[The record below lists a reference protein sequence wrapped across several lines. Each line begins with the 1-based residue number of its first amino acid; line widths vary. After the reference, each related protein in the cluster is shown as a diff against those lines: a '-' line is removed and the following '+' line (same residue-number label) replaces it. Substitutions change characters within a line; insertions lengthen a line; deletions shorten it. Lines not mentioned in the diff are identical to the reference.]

1 MNSQLQTILFK
12 AKLNFIVLGA
22 ILLIAILGKFIAPEL
37 TNRIFETADQLISEL
52 VLIFVAITLGAF
64 VPKFQWV
71 VLGSIAS
78 FIGAV
83 ILIQIGAF
91 SYPTFI
97 STIENLA
104 FKHIL
109 LWSLRTSFTYMCSIA
124 KVRGEIGLPL
134 LLAQYVR
141 YALLI
146 HHLYIYLDI

>member
-1 MNSQLQTILFK
+1 MNSQLRTILFK

-91 SYPTFI
+91 SYLTPEYLF
-97 STIENLA
+97 S
-104 FKHIL
+104 IL
-109 LWSLRTSFTYMCSIA
+109 IVVLGFASIA
-124 KVRGEIGLPL
+124 N
-134 LLAQYVR
+134 
-141 YALLI
+141 
-146 HHLYIYLDI
+146 LYKHYREFSL

>member
-1 MNSQLQTILFK
+1 MNKQLQTILFK

-78 FIGAV
+78 FIGVV

-91 SYPTFI
+91 SYLTPEYLF
-97 STIENLA
+97 S
-104 FKHIL
+104 IL
-109 LWSLRTSFTYMCSIA
+109 IVVLGFASIA
-124 KVRGEIGLPL
+124 N
-134 LLAQYVR
+134 
-141 YALLI
+141 
-146 HHLYIYLDI
+146 LYKHYREFSL

>member
-37 TNRIFETADQLISEL
+37 TNRIFEAADQLISEL

-71 VLGSIAS
+71 VLCSIAS

-91 SYPTFI
+91 SYLTPEYLF
-97 STIENLA
+97 S
-104 FKHIL
+104 IL
-109 LWSLRTSFTYMCSIA
+109 IVVLGFASIA
-124 KVRGEIGLPL
+124 N
-134 LLAQYVR
+134 
-141 YALLI
+141 
-146 HHLYIYLDI
+146 LYKHYREFSL

>member
-37 TNRIFETADQLISEL
+37 TNRIFEAADQLISEL

-91 SYPTFI
+91 SYLTPEYLF
-97 STIENLA
+97 S
-104 FKHIL
+104 IL
-109 LWSLRTSFTYMCSIA
+109 IVVLGFASIA
-124 KVRGEIGLPL
+124 N
-134 LLAQYVR
+134 
-141 YALLI
+141 
-146 HHLYIYLDI
+146 LYKHYREFSL

>member
-1 MNSQLQTILFK
+1 MNSQLQTILSK

-91 SYPTFI
+91 SYLTPEYLF
-97 STIENLA
+97 S
-104 FKHIL
+104 IL
-109 LWSLRTSFTYMCSIA
+109 IVVLGFASIA
-124 KVRGEIGLPL
+124 N
-134 LLAQYVR
+134 
-141 YALLI
+141 
-146 HHLYIYLDI
+146 LYKHYREFSL

>member
-1 MNSQLQTILFK
+1 MNKQLQTILFK

-78 FIGAV
+78 FIGEV

-91 SYPTFI
+91 SYLTPEYLF
-97 STIENLA
+97 S
-104 FKHIL
+104 IL
-109 LWSLRTSFTYMCSIA
+109 IVVLGFASIA
-124 KVRGEIGLPL
+124 N
-134 LLAQYVR
+134 
-141 YALLI
+141 
-146 HHLYIYLDI
+146 LYKHYREFSL

>member
-1 MNSQLQTILFK
+1 MNKQLQTILFK

-91 SYPTFI
+91 SYLTPEYLF
-97 STIENLA
+97 S
-104 FKHIL
+104 IL
-109 LWSLRTSFTYMCSIA
+109 IVVLGFASIA
-124 KVRGEIGLPL
+124 N
-134 LLAQYVR
+134 
-141 YALLI
+141 
-146 HHLYIYLDI
+146 LYKHYRAFSL

>member
-1 MNSQLQTILFK
+1 MNSQLQAILSK

-91 SYPTFI
+91 SYLTPEYLF
-97 STIENLA
+97 S
-104 FKHIL
+104 IL
-109 LWSLRTSFTYMCSIA
+109 IVVLGFASIA
-124 KVRGEIGLPL
+124 N
-134 LLAQYVR
+134 
-141 YALLI
+141 
-146 HHLYIYLDI
+146 LYKHYREFSL

>member
-1 MNSQLQTILFK
+1 MNKQLQTILFK

-91 SYPTFI
+91 SYLTPEYLF
-97 STIENLA
+97 S
-104 FKHIL
+104 IL
-109 LWSLRTSFTYMCSIA
+109 IVVLGFASIA
-124 KVRGEIGLPL
+124 N
-134 LLAQYVR
+134 
-141 YALLI
+141 
-146 HHLYIYLDI
+146 LYKHYREFSL

>member
-1 MNSQLQTILFK
+1 MNNQLQTILFK

-91 SYPTFI
+91 SYLTPEYLF
-97 STIENLA
+97 S
-104 FKHIL
+104 IL
-109 LWSLRTSFTYMCSIA
+109 IVVLGFASIA
-124 KVRGEIGLPL
+124 N
-134 LLAQYVR
+134 
-141 YALLI
+141 
-146 HHLYIYLDI
+146 LYKHYREFSL

>member
-91 SYPTFI
+91 SYLTPEYLF
-97 STIENLA
+97 S
-104 FKHIL
+104 IL
-109 LWSLRTSFTYMCSIA
+109 IVVLGFASIA
-124 KVRGEIGLPL
+124 N
-134 LLAQYVR
+134 
-141 YALLI
+141 
-146 HHLYIYLDI
+146 LYKHYREFSL